1 MTNDIKG
8 LEQWEGET
16 REWNRQAGKLKTKA
30 GIGLVNSLER
40 WYGEWKTKRT
50 DQNTRETL
58 LWRLRL
64 HLRHNS
70 DPEFLM
76 ELDEYFDL
84 GLTNEEVGPTY
95 WDIPADNNVQHR
107 KGYNWRT
114 DSGYAIRGGSPKV
127 VDEDVLEDLEE

>member
-50 DQNTRETL
+50 NRSTRETL

-64 HLRHNS
+64 HLRHNH

-95 WDIPADNNVQHR
+95 WDIPADNNVRHR